1 MRSTGAAVGVGFE
14 WLNPSRPPREL
25 YRYATTNRIC
35 PMTVEDHNPYSPPI
49 GDPPIVRHVVV
60 PRGVTV
66 TIASVYS
73 IAVCFFDVRIGKA
86 SGEWWAANSGH
97 LVLLSHFLLLL
108 APIAFLFQYF
118 RFKWHAT
125 VRYFFVRTVISGI
138 AMAGVFSWVLKSI
151 VRPQL
156 IAYVGAAPQV
166 DRQSLLAKVVLFE
179 IPIAMVLAV
188 VTLLGIESLFKI
200 LIVRRSTHGASVA
213 ENKGVTENKGVRNRI
228 CLIAGNG
235 S

>member
-1 MRSTGAAVGVGFE
+1 MKVR
-14 WLNPSRPPREL
+14 
-25 YRYATTNRIC
+25 
-35 PMTVEDHNPYSPPI
+35 DHNPYSPPI
-49 GDPPIVRHVVV
+49 AEPPIVRHVVI
-60 PRGVTV
+60 PRWVTV

-86 SGEWWAANSGH
+86 SGEWWASTGH

-125 VRYFFVRTVISGI
+125 VKYFFVRTVVSGI

-156 IAYVGAAPQV
+156 IAYVGTAPQV

-188 VTLLGIESLFKI
+188 VTLLGMESLFKI
-200 LIVRRSTHGASVA
+200 LIVRRSTHEASVA
-213 ENKGVTENKGVRNRI
+213 
-228 CLIAGNG
+228 
-235 S
+235 

>member
-1 MRSTGAAVGVGFE
+1 
-14 WLNPSRPPREL
+14 
-25 YRYATTNRIC
+25 
-35 PMTVEDHNPYSPPI
+35 MTAGEHNPYSPPI
-49 GDPPIVRHVVV
+49 GDPTIVRHFIV

-73 IAVCFFDVRIGKA
+73 IAVCFFDVRVGKA
-86 SGEWWAANSGH
+86 SGEWWADTGH

-108 APIAFLFQYF
+108 APIAFVFQYF

-138 AMAGVFSWVLKSI
+138 AMAGVFSWGLKSI

-156 IAYVGAAPQV
+156 IAYVEAASQV

-188 VTLLGIESLFKI
+188 VTLLGIESLFKF
-200 LIVRRSTHGASVA
+200 LIVRRSAHGASVA
-213 ENKGVTENKGVRNRI
+213 
-228 CLIAGNG
+228 
-235 S
+235 